1 MARSLRGRAMVRPR
15 RANVAVLLIALLLRS
30 SFLLGA
36 VLFPI
41 LLLLCWSVAALRQLC
56 SAVWR
61 PRLKNRPGECED
73 RWTRRDRVKRLR
85 RLWKKYRHHE
95 RRNPLEKDPVPGII
109 AAVVAFVYIGMALCA
124 VALLAAAL
132 LLLVFFMAYLCLG
145 CVGIVLGREKC
156 WRVCCALVP
165 VLIDLRIMWGAWCGN
180 TAAVF
185 TLVFRA
191 FASRR

>member
-1 MARSLRGRAMVRPR
+1 M
-15 RANVAVLLIALLLRS
+15 
-30 SFLLGA
+30 
-36 VLFPI
+36 
-41 LLLLCWSVAALRQLC
+41 
-56 SAVWR
+56 
-61 PRLKNRPGECED
+61 
-73 RWTRRDRVKRLR
+73 
-85 RLWKKYRHHE
+85 E
-95 RRNPLEKDPVPGII
+95 RDPVPVII

-124 VALLAAAL
+124 IALLAAAL

-145 CVGIVLGREKC
+145 CIGIVVGREKC

-191 FASRR
+191 FTRRC

>member
-95 RRNPLEKDPVPGII
+95 RRHPLEKDPVPGII

-124 VALLAAAL
+124 IALLAAAL

-145 CVGIVLGREKC
+145 CIGIVVGREKC
-156 WRVCCALVP
+156 WRVCCVLVP